1 MILKSL
7 IYPILFVL
15 IVFVLIF
22 IKVLPLNTVPK
33 EWIAPDLLL
42 CVTLVWCLRN
52 PIRAPIILLAALF
65 LLQDIILQRPI
76 GLFSAVA
83 TLMCEWAKCQALR
96 AEEFPFVIEW
106 VTAAIA
112 MIAIFIL
119 VQSIASLSMITKPSM
134 WVFGKELIFT
144 ILAYPLVTLLCRYGL
159 GLRTHQVTEFE
170 ASLGQES

>member
-1 MILKSL
+1 MVS
-7 IYPILFVL
+7 FVL

-33 EWIAPDLLL
+33 EWTAPDLLL

-96 AEEFPFVIEW
+96 AKEFPFVIEW

>member
-33 EWIAPDLLL
+33 EWTAPDLLL

-52 PIRAPIILLAALF
+52 PTRAPIILLAALF

>member
-33 EWIAPDLLL
+33 EWTAPDLLL